1 MTRYLV
7 TGASGLLGLNF
18 CLRTAEENWTI
29 GIVHQHRLYNAP
41 FQVVHSDLAEPGHL
55 THLIQEQEPEVVV
68 HCAALANLDVCEQQ
82 PDLAQRMNVDLAA
95 EAAQACAQTGA
106 RLIHISTD
114 AVFDGQRG
122 DYTEDDQ
129 TNPINVYARTKL
141 EAEQKVLEANPD
153 ALVARVNFY
162 GWSLGGERG
171 LGEWFYNNLSAG
183 KPIRGFTDVFFCP
196 LQVNELVDTLV
207 ALTEKKVSGIYHVVS
222 SEKMSKYDFG
232 VNLAQQFGLDSS
244 LISPSSWK
252 EAGLKASRSPNL
264 TLRTDKLT
272 KALGRPAAD
281 VASGLRRF
289 NRELAEG
296 YPQRLRALGRKSA

>member
-18 CLRTAEENWTI
+18 CLQTPAQEWTI
-29 GIVHQHRLYNAP
+29 GVVNQHRLHNAP
-41 FQVVHSDLAEPGHL
+41 FQVVQADLEQPGL
-55 THLIQEQEPEVVV
+55 LAKLIQEQEPDVVV

-82 PDLAQRMNVDLAA
+82 PDLARRMNVDLAA
-95 EAAQACAQTGA
+95 EAAQACARSGA

-129 TNPINVYARTKL
+129 PSPINVYARTKL
-141 EAEQKVLEANPD
+141 EGEQQVLELNPD

-183 KPIRGFTDVFFCP
+183 KPIKGFTDVFFCP
-196 LQVNELVDTLV
+196 LEVNDLVDVLV
-207 ALTEKKVSGIYHVVS
+207 ALAAEKSSGIFHVVS
-222 SEKMSKYDFG
+222 PEKLSKYDFG
-232 VNLAQQFGLDSS
+232 VRLAQQFGIDSS
-244 LISPSSWK
+244 LISPASWK
-252 EAGLKASRSPNL
+252 DAGLKANRSPNL
-264 TLRTDKLT
+264 TLRTDKLA

-281 VASGLRRF
+281 VISGLRRF

-296 YPQRLRALGRKSA
+296 YPQRLRSLGRKPA